1 MKRRLFTQFLVL
13 LLAGGGFLISGSVLA
28 QDQTRDR
35 LQIKDQLQ
43 EDADQDRDR
52 IRDRDFIQDAED
64 AIKDRDRVR
73 DQLDDPDRD
82 RDRIHQ

>member
-1 MKRRLFTQFLVL
+1 MKRRLFTQFLAL
-13 LLAGGGFLISGSVLA
+13 LLAGGGFIVSGPVLA

-52 IRDRDFIQDAED
+52 IRDRDYIQDVDD

-73 DQLDDPDRD
+73 DQLDDPVQD